1 MWLHALWLGQ
11 IMCTLHDFM
20 QGGHTLSYIVGSLS
34 GCGIYMWSKNS
45 IGMDAWSKF
54 WFSRLIKWLGYC
66 YGIMLWHGL
75 HYVYMMS
82 CNN

>member
-20 QGGHTLSYIVGSLS
+20 QGGHTLS
-34 GCGIYMWSKNS
+34 GCGAYMWSMNA

-54 WFSRLIKWLGYC
+54 WF
-66 YGIMLWHGL
+66 
-75 HYVYMMS
+75 
-82 CNN
+82 

>member
-34 GCGIYMWSKNS
+34 GCGIYVVQECLRNGCMVKVLVLK
-45 IGMDAWSKF
+45 A
-54 WFSRLIKWLGYC
+54 
-66 YGIMLWHGL
+66 H
-75 HYVYMMS
+75 
-82 CNN
+82 